1 VSATL
6 DPSQLGA
13 VEKMIVSG
21 PYSDLLGIRS
31 EEILEDRVRLVLPF
45 RPELTTVGEMV
56 HGGAI
61 ASLVDVAATA
71 AAWATPRA
79 TLQARGSTIGFSIN
93 YLKPGLGCD
102 LHCEARVIQRG
113 RAVCVVDV
121 SVANA
126 AAGVVARAM
135 VTYRLSL
142 PPDDDGGSR

>member
-6 DPSQLGA
+6 DPSQAGA

-21 PYSDLLGIRS
+21 PYADLLGIRS
-31 EEILEDRVRLVLPF
+31 EEILEDCVRLVLPF
-45 RPELTTVGEMV
+45 RPEVTTVGEMV

-61 ASLVDVAATA
+61 ASLVDIAATA

-93 YLKPGLGCD
+93 YLRPGLGCD
-102 LHCEARVIQRG
+102 LYCDARVIQRG
-113 RAVCVVDV
+113 RAICMVDV
-121 SVANA
+121 SVANSDA
-126 AAGVVARAM
+126 EVVARAM

-142 PPDDDGGSR
+142 PRDHDGGSQ